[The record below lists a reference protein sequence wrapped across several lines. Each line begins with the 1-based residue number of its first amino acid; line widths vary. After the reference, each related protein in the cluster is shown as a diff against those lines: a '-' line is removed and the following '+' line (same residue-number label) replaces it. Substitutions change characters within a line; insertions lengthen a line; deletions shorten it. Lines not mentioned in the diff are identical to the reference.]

1 MINNHGKIHNTLSI
15 ERMELESLML
25 AAMIVYLTVAR
36 KESRH
41 VYVRDDYKERD
52 DANYIRHA
60 LYFSDGDR
68 LDYRSV
74 QDKLLTV
81 ENFPPKKRI
90 Y

>member
-1 MINNHGKIHNTLSI
+1 MSI

-25 AAMIVYLTVAR
+25 AVMIVYLAVAR

-41 VYVRDDYKERD
+41 VYVRDDYKDRD
-52 DANYIRHA
+52 DAKYIRQE

-74 QDKLLTV
+74 QDKPLTV